1 MDLVQREWELKR
13 RLSERREVLERNIE
27 ASCQAKSQ
35 LISPPEVG
43 ASLSA
48 NRFSCSGSKAN
59 KQAVTRL
66 PASVLPFWYI
76 FSSPP
81 LLPLSPSLLLF
92 SAMTNSPFL
101 PSFPPSQRND
111 IPIMADSTPTTTSTV
126 TPTATTTN
134 TSSSS
139 TDSKLEVEPSVENN
153 NNPAKPD
160 TTTSVPISENKKSP
174 CKKHP
179 GKETDSS
186 NRKKKKKKN
195 PKASSIAT
203 PSSDSSSSSSSSDS
217 SDQDES
223 DDDASS
229 SASEVERKHHRKRSK
244 AKKKA
249 LKHSRKKK
257 SSSRYQ
263 SDSELETDPN
273 DDDDVSSMDEKT
285 LKKVI
290 QMLKLRKA
298 KKNRSKED
306 STEDP
311 YGDDDESEDSDDV
324 DLRLAKLKLSRQ
336 GKHRRKR
343 RSDSYNDTQKRKRK
357 RAASKMAFKR
367 VDQLWDNTIHNYKLT
382 ETVDDPTAN
391 EWDQYLFTVRRK
403 FDWDNKYLETV
414 VDLKSK
420 HLRDALGKVMDGV
433 KGVSLVQ
440 ETAVVDPNMLFLY
453 LEETRQYM
461 KELRQQAKTE
471 KKKKARKIANLKAA
485 HLKVLIKYLD
495 TDYAETKKTLYP
507 LLDSNMI
514 TFDLLWALFKP
525 NTIAYSTTY
534 GNQDEPRAFKIE
546 YATKESSFMKGQW
559 YSIEGRYLEYD
570 GKTFGMGNMAAEVE
584 SFKGARKITSLSCY
598 PLKYHREAEEVKK
611 KLVERGKKFVA
622 LRGMNY
628 RFHKG
633 MAFYKKKRSVI
644 KVNING
650 RVMID
655 PAIHRRINPN
665 YPISTVRP
673 KDPDFLDA
681 SDDDDSDGGCCCAAS
696 DSDSDGYSH
705 HRRDSDAPRIRYKLV
720 RDKEGKPHV
729 VEVELD
735 ENGNEIQKEDMEEV
749 EDPSQRDFTEEEL
762 LIASPV
768 VLGFAFS
775 EKLWLEFSISGIS
788 EIEWNEDAFDSLVL
802 PENQKSIVKALV
814 ESHTFCAAQNID
826 DVIQGKGKGLVAV
839 LHGPPGTGKTLTAEG
854 IAELLKRPLY
864 MVSAGEL
871 GTDSRTLEAELNKIL
886 DIAHSWGA
894 VLLLDEADIFLEKR
908 TIQDIHRN
916 ALVSIFLRLLEYF
929 QGILFLTTNRVET
942 FDDAFQSRIH
952 VALRY
957 GDLTTK
963 AKRSVWKMF
972 LERVQA
978 KEGVQTATFTEK
990 DFDVLARHNLNGR
1003 QIKNSVRTAQALAVN
1018 EKSPLSMEH
1027 IKRVL
1032 DVAET
1037 FDHDLRG
1044 GTGYLDAMRSY
1055 T

>member
-1 MDLVQREWELKR
+1 MSSSATPLDSSSNNTAQQSVTE
-13 RLSERREVLERNIE
+13 
-27 ASCQAKSQ
+27 
-35 LISPPEVG
+35 PEPQ
-43 ASLSA
+43 
-48 NRFSCSGSKAN
+48 KE
-59 KQAVTRL
+59 Q
-66 PASVLPFWYI
+66 
-76 FSSPP
+76 SSDP
-81 LLPLSPSLLLF
+81 LLTPSVPLPE
-92 SAMTNSPFL
+92 AAP
-101 PSFPPSQRND
+101 QRALSNQR
-111 IPIMADSTPTTTSTV
+111 PEAMADSSVTT
-126 TPTATTTN
+126 A
-134 TSSSS
+134 
-139 TDSKLEVEPSVENN
+139 
-153 NNPAKPD
+153 AAAG
-160 TTTSVPISENKKSP
+160 SENKHEAEPPVDNNTIKPDAKSSVAVSESASA

-179 GKETDSS
+179 SKEKDPNGRNRDSKKKSHKSKTSSVVTPSDDSS
-186 NRKKKKKKN
+186 EE
-195 PKASSIAT
+195 
-203 PSSDSSSSSSSSDS
+203 SDSSADSSSAEESASENEESPSSSS
-217 SDQDES
+217 ES
-223 DDDASS
+223 
-229 SASEVERKHHRKRSK
+229 EPERTHRRRGTKNKTKKSLRS
-244 AKKKA
+244 
-249 LKHSRKKK
+249 SRKKK
-257 SSSRYQ
+257 SRSQYVSESE
-263 SDSELETDPN
+263 SDP
-273 DDDDVSSMDEKT
+273 
-285 LKKVI
+285 
-290 QMLKLRKA
+290 
-298 KKNRSKED
+298 
-306 STEDP
+306 
-311 YGDDDESEDSDDV
+311 DESEDDETALDEKAVKRLVSKLRARKKAKKLRSQEDSSEDLEDSDEEADP
-324 DLRLAKLKLSRQ
+324 DDTALLLAEERLASLRLKRGDGRRRNRTR
-336 GKHRRKR
+336 GKRNSSDGERK
-343 RSDSYNDTQKRKRK
+343 SKGRKK
-357 RAASKMAFKR
+357 AASKIAFKR
-367 VDQLWDNTIHNYKLT
+367 VDELWDNTIHNFKLT
-382 ETVDDPTAN
+382 ETMDDPDAN

-403 FDWDNKYLETV
+403 FDWDNKYTETV

-420 HLRDALGKVMDGV
+420 YIRDALTKVMDGV

-461 KELRQQAKTE
+461 KDLKQQAKTE
-471 KKKKARKIANLKAA
+471 KKKKAKKVAAAKAA
-485 HLKVLIKYLD
+485 HLKVLVKYLD

-507 LLDSNMI
+507 LLEANTI

-525 NTIAYSTTY
+525 NTIAYTPTY
-534 GNQDEPRAFKIE
+534 GNQDEPRAFKLE

-570 GKTFGMGNMAAEVE
+570 GKSFGMGTMLAEVE

-598 PLKYHREAEEVKK
+598 PLKYHREAEDVKT
-611 KLVERGKKFVA
+611 KLIERGKKFVSM
-622 LRGMNY
+622 RGMNY

-673 KDPDFLDA
+673 KDADYIDDSDA
-681 SDDDDSDGGCCCAAS
+681 AGSDGGCCCVS
-696 DSDSDGYSH
+696 ESDSDGPYV
-705 HRRDSDAPRIRYKLV
+705 HRRDSDAPRVRYKV
-720 RDKEGKPHV
+720 IQDKEGTPHV

-735 ENGNEIQKEDMEEV
+735 ENGNEIHKEQMDQV
-749 EDPSQRDFTEEEL
+749 EDPSERDFTEEEL

-788 EIEWNEDAFDSLVL
+788 DIDWNEDAFDSLVL
-802 PENQKSIVKALV
+802 PDNQKSIVKALV

-972 LERVQA
+972 LEKVQA
-978 KEGVQTATFTEK
+978 MDGVQTATFTEK
-990 DFDVLARHNLNGR
+990 DFDALARHNLNGR

-1018 EKSPLSMEH
+1018 ERTPLSMEH

-1032 DVAET
+1032 EVAET

-1044 GTGYLDAMRSY
+1044 GTGYIDAMRSY

>member
-1 MDLVQREWELKR
+1 
-13 RLSERREVLERNIE
+13 
-27 ASCQAKSQ
+27 
-35 LISPPEVG
+35 
-43 ASLSA
+43 
-48 NRFSCSGSKAN
+48 
-59 KQAVTRL
+59 
-66 PASVLPFWYI
+66 
-76 FSSPP
+76 
-81 LLPLSPSLLLF
+81 
-92 SAMTNSPFL
+92 
-101 PSFPPSQRND
+101 
-111 IPIMADSTPTTTSTV
+111 MADSSV
-126 TPTATTTN
+126 TATAAASET
-134 TSSSS
+134 
-139 TDSKLEVEPSVENN
+139 KLEAEPPVDNN
-153 NNPAKPD
+153 TIKPD
-160 TTTSVPISENKKSP
+160 TKSSVAVSESAP
-174 CKKHP
+174 ACKKHP
-179 GKETDSS
+179 SKEKDPNGRNRDSKKKSHKSKSSSVVTPSDDSS
-186 NRKKKKKKN
+186 DG
-195 PKASSIAT
+195 
-203 PSSDSSSSSSSSDS
+203 SDSSAD
-217 SDQDES
+217 
-223 DDDASS
+223 SS
-229 SASEVERKHHRKRSK
+229 SAEESV
-244 AKKKA
+244 
-249 LKHSRKKK
+249 
-257 SSSRYQ
+257 
-263 SDSELETDPN
+263 
-273 DDDDVSSMDEKT
+273 
-285 LKKVI
+285 
-290 QMLKLRKA
+290 
-298 KKNRSKED
+298 
-306 STEDP
+306 
-311 YGDDDESEDSDDV
+311 SEDEESP
-324 DLRLAKLKLSRQ
+324 
-336 GKHRRKR
+336 
-343 RSDSYNDTQKRKRK
+343 
-357 RAASKMAFKR
+357 SK
-367 VDQLWDNTIHNYKLT
+367 
-382 ETVDDPTAN
+382 TVDDPDAN

-403 FDWDNKYLETV
+403 FDWDNKYTETV

-420 HLRDALGKVMDGV
+420 YIRDALAKVMDGV

-461 KELRQQAKTE
+461 NDLKQQAKTE
-471 KKKKARKIANLKAA
+471 KKRKAKKLAATKAA
-485 HLKVLIKYLD
+485 HLKVLVKYLD

-507 LLDSNMI
+507 LLEANTI

-525 NTIAYSTTY
+525 NTIAYTPTY
-534 GNQDEPRAFKIE
+534 GNQDEPRAFKLE

-570 GKTFGMGNMAAEVE
+570 GKSFGMGTMLAEVE
-584 SFKGARKITSLSCY
+584 SFKGARKIT
-598 PLKYHREAEEVKK
+598 KAEDVKA
-611 KLVERGKKFVA
+611 KLIERGKKFVSM
-622 LRGMNY
+622 RGMNY

-673 KDPDFLDA
+673 KDADYIDD
-681 SDDDDSDGGCCCAAS
+681 SDGAGSDGGCCCVSES
-696 DSDSDGYSH
+696 DSDDPYV
-705 HRRDSDAPRIRYKLV
+705 HRRDSDAPRVRYKV
-720 RDKEGKPHV
+720 IQDKEGNPHV

-735 ENGNEIQKEDMEEV
+735 ENGNEIQKEQMDEV
-749 EDPSQRDFTEEEL
+749 EDPSERDFTEEEL

-788 EIEWNEDAFDSLVL
+788 DINWNEDAFDSLVL
-802 PENQKSIVKALV
+802 PDNQKSIVKALV

-972 LERVQA
+972 VERVQA
-978 KEGVQTATFTEK
+978 MDGVQTATFTEK
-990 DFDVLARHNLNGR
+990 DFDNLARHNLNGR

-1018 EKSPLSMEH
+1018 EKTPLSMEH

-1032 DVAET
+1032 EVAET

-1044 GTGYLDAMRSY
+1044 GTGYIDAMRSY

>member
-1 MDLVQREWELKR
+1 MSSSDPNPR
-13 RLSERREVLERNIE
+13 STTG
-27 ASCQAKSQ
+27 
-35 LISPPEVG
+35 PPTDP
-43 ASLSA
+43 SA
-48 NRFSCSGSKAN
+48 NG
-59 KQAVTRL
+59 TG
-66 PASVLPFWYI
+66 
-76 FSSPP
+76 
-81 LLPLSPSLLLF
+81 
-92 SAMTNSPFL
+92 PFL
-101 PSFPPSQRND
+101 
-111 IPIMADSTPTTTSTV
+111 TPTV
-126 TPTATTTN
+126 TPPSEAPQRDPTMADPTPSTDATTRHDTDPSADN
-134 TSSSS
+134 S
-139 TDSKLEVEPSVENN
+139 TPSTT
-153 NNPAKPD
+153 PGKTD
-160 TTTSVPISENKKSP
+160 TTTTVSVADGTPTKTQ

-179 GKETDSS
+179 TKDTERPA
-186 NRKKKKKKN
+186 RKNKKSR
-195 PKASSIAT
+195 KAVNT
-203 PSSDSSSSSSSSDS
+203 PSEDSSSDS
-217 SDQDES
+217 TSDSDSPTSDDSEASEEEDSPDSSSES
-223 DDDASS
+223 DGN
-229 SASEVERKHHRKRSK
+229 RKNRRRRTRIR
-244 AKKKA
+244 AKKN
-249 LKHSRKKK
+249 LRSSRKKK
-257 SSSRYQ
+257 YRSESE
-263 SDSELETDPN
+263 SDADETD
-273 DDDDVSSMDEKT
+273 DEDSAVDEKALRKLIAR
-285 LKKVI
+285 LKVK
-290 QMLKLRKA
+290 RKA
-298 KKNRSKED
+298 KKLRAQEDSSDDEDEDEDEDTTDSDETALLLAKERLSTLRNKRSDTRRHKGRGKRGSSDGLADGQKGSFQRSK
-306 STEDP
+306 
-311 YGDDDESEDSDDV
+311 G
-324 DLRLAKLKLSRQ
+324 
-336 GKHRRKR
+336 RK
-343 RSDSYNDTQKRKRK
+343 K
-357 RAASKMAFKR
+357 AASKMAFKR
-367 VDQLWDNTIHNYKLT
+367 VDQLWDNTIHNFKLT
-382 ETVDDPTAN
+382 ETVDDPDAD
-391 EWDQYLFTVRRK
+391 EWDQYIFTVRRK
-403 FDWDNKYLETV
+403 FDWENKYMETV
-414 VDLKSK
+414 VDIKSK
-420 HLRDALGKVMDGV
+420 HLRDALSKIMDGV

-461 KELRQQAKTE
+461 KDLKQQAKTE
-471 KKKKARKIANLKAA
+471 KKKKARRAAALKAN

-495 TDYAETKKTLYP
+495 IDYADTKKTLYP
-507 LLDSNMI
+507 MLDNNTI

-525 NTIAYSTTY
+525 NTIAYSPTY

-546 YATKESSFMKGQW
+546 YATKESSFMKGTW

-570 GKTFGMGNMAAEVE
+570 GKSFGMGTMAAEVE
-584 SFKGARKITSLSCY
+584 SFKGTRKITTLGCY
-598 PLKYHREAEEVKK
+598 PLKYHRESEDVKAQ
-611 KLVERGKKFVA
+611 LIERGKKFVS

-633 MAFYKKKRSVI
+633 MGFYKKKRTVI

-673 KDPDFLDA
+673 KDPDFLDP
-681 SDDDDSDGGCCCAAS
+681 SDDEDDEDGCCCAAS
-696 DSDSDGYSH
+696 DSDSEQACG
-705 HRRDSDAPRIRYKLV
+705 RRDSDTPIVRYKVV
-720 RDKEGKPHV
+720 RDKENRPHV

-735 ENGNEIQKEDMEEV
+735 EHGNEIRKENMDEV
-749 EDPSQRDFTEEEL
+749 EDPSERDFSEEEL

-788 EIEWNEDAFDSLVL
+788 DIDWNEDAFDSLVL
-802 PENQKSIVKALV
+802 PGNQKSIVKALV

-826 DVIQGKGKGLVAV
+826 DVIQGKGRGLVAV

-972 LERVQA
+972 VERVQA
-978 KEGVQTATFTEK
+978 MEGVQTAVFSDK
-990 DFDVLARHNLNGR
+990 DFDALSRHNLNGR

-1018 EKSPLSMEH
+1018 ERTPLSMEH

-1032 DVAET
+1032 EVAET

-1044 GTGYLDAMRSY
+1044 GTGYIDAMRSY

>member
-1 MDLVQREWELKR
+1 
-13 RLSERREVLERNIE
+13 
-27 ASCQAKSQ
+27 
-35 LISPPEVG
+35 
-43 ASLSA
+43 
-48 NRFSCSGSKAN
+48 
-59 KQAVTRL
+59 
-66 PASVLPFWYI
+66 
-76 FSSPP
+76 
-81 LLPLSPSLLLF
+81 
-92 SAMTNSPFL
+92 
-101 PSFPPSQRND
+101 
-111 IPIMADSTPTTTSTV
+111 MADTPNTTT
-126 TPTATTTN
+126 TATT
-134 TSSSS
+134 
-139 TDSKLEVEPSVENN
+139 PENKHEADPAVDN
-153 NNPAKPD
+153 NAGKSDAKPAV
-160 TTTSVPISENKKSP
+160 SVSESNPKKTA

-179 GKETDSS
+179 GKEQDPNARTRSS
-186 NRKKKKKKN
+186 KKKSRTGKS
-195 PKASSIAT
+195 SSIVT
-203 PSSDSSSSSSSSDS
+203 PSDDSSSDLSSSSDS
-217 SDQDES
+217 TSSSDSAPEDES
-223 DDDASS
+223 SS
-229 SASEVERKHHRKRSK
+229 SESSEPEVDRHTRRRLTRAK
-244 AKKKA
+244 AKKHQRRNKKKK
-249 LKHSRKKK
+249 LKSRYESESDTESDVAETEQDDSLDEKQLKKFINKIKLKKK
-257 SSSRYQ
+257 SRILDPK
-263 SDSELETDPN
+263 SDSSEDQQY
-273 DDDDVSSMDEKT
+273 DDDDTELLDISLT
-285 LKKVI
+285 L
-290 QMLKLRKA
+290 A
-298 KKNRSKED
+298 K
-306 STEDP
+306 
-311 YGDDDESEDSDDV
+311 
-324 DLRLAKLKLSRQ
+324 AKLKSKQ
-336 GKHRRKR
+336 AQTEGKRGKGRAR
-343 RSDSYNDTQKRKRK
+343 RSLGDQLGE
-357 RAASKMAFKR
+357 SKKLKKKAGSKVAFKR
-367 VDQLWDNTIHNYKLT
+367 VDQLWDNTIHNFKLT
-382 ETVDDPTAN
+382 ETVDDPSVN

-420 HLRDALGKVMDGV
+420 YLRDAMSKVMDGV

-453 LEETRQYM
+453 LEETRQYL
-461 KELRQQAKTE
+461 KELKQQAKTE
-471 KKKKARKIANLKAA
+471 KKKKAKKIAAIKAS

-507 LLDSNMI
+507 LLEANTI

-525 NTIAYSTTY
+525 NTIAYAPTY

-570 GKTFGMGNMAAEVE
+570 GKTFGMGTMAAEVE
-584 SFKGARKITSLSCY
+584 SFKGARKITSLGCY
-598 PLKYHREAEEVKK
+598 PLKYHREAEEVKA
-611 KLVERGKKFVA
+611 KLIERGKKFVA

-633 MAFYKKKRSVI
+633 MAFYKKKRTVI

-673 KDPDFLDA
+673 KDPDFLGD
-681 SDDDDSDGGCCCAAS
+681 SDDSDAGCCCVSGSES
-696 DSDSDGYSH
+696 DQPQA
-705 HRRDSDAPRIRYKLV
+705 HRRDSDSPQYKYKVVKDNDGRPRV
-720 RDKEGKPHV
+720 V
-729 VEVELD
+729 AVEVD
-735 ENGNEIQKEDMEEV
+735 ENGNEIQKENMDEV
-749 EDPSQRDFTEEEL
+749 GDASERDFTEEEL

-788 EIEWNEDAFDSLVL
+788 DIEWNEDAFRSLVL
-802 PENQKSIVKALV
+802 PDNQKSIVKALV

-972 LERVQA
+972 LEKVQA
-978 KEGVQTATFTEK
+978 MDGVQTATFTDK
-990 DFDVLARHNLNGR
+990 DYDLLSRHNLNGR

-1018 EKSPLSMEH
+1018 EKTPLSMEH

-1044 GTGYLDAMRSY
+1044 GTGYIDAMRSY

>member
-1 MDLVQREWELKR
+1 MSSSAIPLDSSSNNTAHQSIAEPEPPRE
-13 RLSERREVLERNIE
+13 
-27 ASCQAKSQ
+27 Q
-35 LISPPEVG
+35 
-43 ASLSA
+43 
-48 NRFSCSGSKAN
+48 
-59 KQAVTRL
+59 
-66 PASVLPFWYI
+66 
-76 FSSPP
+76 SSDP
-81 LLPLSPSLLLF
+81 LLTPSAPLPE
-92 SAMTNSPFL
+92 AAP
-101 PSFPPSQRND
+101 QRALSNQR
-111 IPIMADSTPTTTSTV
+111 PEAMADSSV
-126 TPTATTTN
+126 TATAAASET
-134 TSSSS
+134 
-139 TDSKLEVEPSVENN
+139 KLEAEPPVDNN
-153 NNPAKPD
+153 TIKPD
-160 TTTSVPISENKKSP
+160 TKSSVAVSESAP
-174 CKKHP
+174 ACKKHP
-179 GKETDSS
+179 SKEKDPNGRNRDSKKKSHKSKSSSVVTPSDDSS
-186 NRKKKKKKN
+186 DG
-195 PKASSIAT
+195 
-203 PSSDSSSSSSSSDS
+203 SDSSADSSSAEESVSEDEESPSSSS
-217 SDQDES
+217 ES
-223 DDDASS
+223 
-229 SASEVERKHHRKRSK
+229 EPERTHRRRG
-244 AKKKA
+244 AKNKTKKS
-249 LKHSRKKK
+249 LRNSRKKK
-257 SSSRYQ
+257 SRSQYETESE
-263 SDSELETDPN
+263 SDP
-273 DDDDVSSMDEKT
+273 
-285 LKKVI
+285 
-290 QMLKLRKA
+290 
-298 KKNRSKED
+298 
-306 STEDP
+306 
-311 YGDDDESEDSDDV
+311 DESEDDDTALDEKAVKRLVSKLRARKKAKKLRSQEDSSEELEDSDEEADP
-324 DLRLAKLKLSRQ
+324 DDMALLLAEERLASLRLKR
-336 GKHRRKR
+336 GDGRRRNRNRKR
-343 RSDSYNDTQKRKRK
+343 NSSDGQADGQRKSKGRK
-357 RAASKMAFKR
+357 KAASKIAFKR
-367 VDQLWDNTIHNYKLT
+367 VDELWDNTIHNFKLT
-382 ETVDDPTAN
+382 ETVDDPDAN

-403 FDWDNKYLETV
+403 FDWDNKYTETV

-420 HLRDALGKVMDGV
+420 YIRDALAKVMDGV

-461 KELRQQAKTE
+461 NDLKQQAKTE
-471 KKKKARKIANLKAA
+471 KKRKAKKLAATKAA
-485 HLKVLIKYLD
+485 HLKVLVKYLD

-507 LLDSNMI
+507 LLEANTI

-525 NTIAYSTTY
+525 NTIAYTPTY
-534 GNQDEPRAFKIE
+534 GNQDEPRAFKLE

-570 GKTFGMGNMAAEVE
+570 GKSFGMGTMLAEVE
-584 SFKGARKITSLSCY
+584 SFKGARKITSLNCY
-598 PLKYHREAEEVKK
+598 PLKYHREAEDVKA
-611 KLVERGKKFVA
+611 KLIERGKKFVSM
-622 LRGMNY
+622 RGMNY

-673 KDPDFLDA
+673 KDADYIDD
-681 SDDDDSDGGCCCAAS
+681 SDGAGSDGGCCCVSES
-696 DSDSDGYSH
+696 DSDDPYV
-705 HRRDSDAPRIRYKLV
+705 HRRDSDAPRVRYKV
-720 RDKEGKPHV
+720 IQDKEGNPHV

-735 ENGNEIQKEDMEEV
+735 ENGNEIQKEQMDEV
-749 EDPSQRDFTEEEL
+749 EDPSERDFTEEEL

-788 EIEWNEDAFDSLVL
+788 DINWNEDAFDSLVL
-802 PENQKSIVKALV
+802 PDNQKSIVKALV

-972 LERVQA
+972 VEKVQA
-978 KEGVQTATFTEK
+978 MDGVQTATFTEK
-990 DFDVLARHNLNGR
+990 DFDNLARHNLNGR

-1018 EKSPLSMEH
+1018 EKTPLSMEH

-1032 DVAET
+1032 EVAET

-1044 GTGYLDAMRSY
+1044 GTGYIDAMRSY

>member
-1 MDLVQREWELKR
+1 V
-13 RLSERREVLERNIE
+13 
-27 ASCQAKSQ
+27 
-35 LISPPEVG
+35 
-43 ASLSA
+43 
-48 NRFSCSGSKAN
+48 
-59 KQAVTRL
+59 
-66 PASVLPFWYI
+66 
-76 FSSPP
+76 
-81 LLPLSPSLLLF
+81 
-92 SAMTNSPFL
+92 
-101 PSFPPSQRND
+101 
-111 IPIMADSTPTTTSTV
+111 
-126 TPTATTTN
+126 
-134 TSSSS
+134 
-139 TDSKLEVEPSVENN
+139 
-153 NNPAKPD
+153 
-160 TTTSVPISENKKSP
+160 
-174 CKKHP
+174 
-179 GKETDSS
+179 
-186 NRKKKKKKN
+186 
-195 PKASSIAT
+195 
-203 PSSDSSSSSSSSDS
+203 
-217 SDQDES
+217 
-223 DDDASS
+223 
-229 SASEVERKHHRKRSK
+229 
-244 AKKKA
+244 
-249 LKHSRKKK
+249 
-257 SSSRYQ
+257 
-263 SDSELETDPN
+263 
-273 DDDDVSSMDEKT
+273 
-285 LKKVI
+285 
-290 QMLKLRKA
+290 
-298 KKNRSKED
+298 
-306 STEDP
+306 
-311 YGDDDESEDSDDV
+311 
-324 DLRLAKLKLSRQ
+324 
-336 GKHRRKR
+336 
-343 RSDSYNDTQKRKRK
+343 
-357 RAASKMAFKR
+357 
-367 VDQLWDNTIHNYKLT
+367 WDNTIHNFKLT
-382 ETVDDPTAN
+382 ETVDDPDAN

-403 FDWDNKYLETV
+403 FDWDNKYTETV

-420 HLRDALGKVMDGV
+420 YIRDALAKVMDGV

-461 KELRQQAKTE
+461 RDLKQQAKTE
-471 KKKKARKIANLKAA
+471 KKKKARRTAEIKAS
-485 HLKVLIKYLD
+485 HLKVLLKYLD

-507 LLDSNMI
+507 LLDANTI

-525 NTIAYSTTY
+525 NTIAYTPTY

-546 YATKESSFMKGQW
+546 YAAKESSFMKGQW

-570 GKTFGMGNMAAEVE
+570 GKTFGMGTMLADVE

-598 PLKYHREAEEVKK
+598 PLKYHREAEEVKA
-611 KLVERGKKFVA
+611 KLIERGKKFVA

-673 KDPDFLDA
+673 KDPDFIDD
-681 SDDDDSDGGCCCAAS
+681 SDGAGSDGGCCCAISES
-696 DSDSDGYSH
+696 DSDQPYVN
-705 HRRDSDAPRIRYKLV
+705 RRDSDAPRVRYKV
-720 RDKEGKPHV
+720 IQDKEGRPHV

-735 ENGNEIQKEDMEEV
+735 ENGNEIQEEKMDEV
-749 EDPSQRDFTEEEL
+749 EDPSERDFTEEEL

-788 EIEWNEDAFDSLVL
+788 NIDWNEDAFDSLVL
-802 PENQKSIVKALV
+802 PGNQKSIVKALV

-963 AKRSVWKMF
+963 AKRTVWKMF

-978 KEGVQTATFTEK
+978 MEGVQTASFTDK
-990 DFDVLARHNLNGR
+990 DFDALARHNLNGR
-1003 QIKNSVRTAQALAVN
+1003 QVSHTPDLSLFHITLYPLNS
-1018 EKSPLSMEH
+1018 EK
-1027 IKRVL
+1027 KK
-1032 DVAET
+1032 
-1037 FDHDLRG
+1037 
-1044 GTGYLDAMRSY
+1044 
-1055 T
+1055 